1 MGDIISCAR
10 ARETVHSG
18 RHNAEMNPLSGLSL
32 RQHPDAAVPPLDQPT
47 ALLGGLSPSD
57 FMLQHWQRAPLLVRQ
72 ALPGVQ
78 PPLTRAELFKLAEG
92 EEVESRLVTRRGR
105 GDDEVWQL
113 ERGPLAR
120 RRLPPLKQPDW
131 TVLVQGLDLHLP
143 NAQAMLAQFRFI
155 PQARLDDLMVSWA
168 AEGGGVGPHFDSYD
182 VFLIQ
187 VQGQRRWRIGRMA
200 DARLRPGLPVKIIEN
215 FQPEQEWV
223 LSPGDMLY
231 LPPGW
236 AHDGDAVGG
245 DCMTC
250 SVGFRSPLRSEL
262 ARETLLR
269 LADAV
274 EDEGDEGVRPVVY
287 GDAGQLAT
295 AEPGRIPADL
305 VRFAA
310 DGLRRVMEEAGA
322 LERALGEYL
331 SEPKPTV
338 SFEFGEPMPAD
349 CGVVLDAR
357 SCMLYDEQHVF
368 MNGDSW
374 HAAGDD
380 ALVLRRLA
388 DARRLGAASLSAAS
402 AAVHA
407 LLEQWCDDGWIHP
420 ADVA

>member
-1 MGDIISCAR
+1 
-10 ARETVHSG
+10 
-18 RHNAEMNPLSGLSL
+18 MNPLSGLPL
-32 RQHPDAAVPPLDQPT
+32 RQHPDAAVPPLDQP
-47 ALLGGLSPSD
+47 AVLLGGLSPSD
-57 FMLQHWQRAPLLVRQ
+57 FMQQHWQRAPLLVRQ

-105 GDDEVWQL
+105 GADESWQL

-131 TVLVQGLDLHLP
+131 TVLVQGLEQHLP
-143 NAQAMLAQFRFI
+143 SAQAMLAQFRFI

-200 DARLRPGLPVKIIEN
+200 DASIRPDLPVKIIEN

-245 DCMTC
+245 ECMTC
-250 SVGFRSPLRSEL
+250 SVGFRSPMRSEL

-274 EDEGDEGVRPVVY
+274 EDEGDAGVRPAVY
-287 GDAGQLAT
+287 ADPGQPAT
-295 AEPGRIPADL
+295 AAPGRIPADL

-338 SFEFGEPMPAD
+338 SFDFGEPLPD
-349 CGVVLDAR
+349 TCGVVLDAR
-357 SCMLYDEQHVF
+357 SCMLYDEHHVF

-374 HAAGDD
+374 HAAGED
-380 ALVLRRLA
+380 AQVLRRLA
-388 DARRLGAASLSAAS
+388 DARRLDAAALSAAS
-402 AAVHA
+402 SAVRG

-420 ADVA
+420 LASRG